1 MTVASDARLKALSE
15 LALKSY
21 YRSLMSQKDKRV
33 FRIPDYDFNKI
44 SQSYG
49 LEMQVKMV
57 DKDV

>member
-1 MTVASDARLKALSE
+1 MTVASDPRLKALSE

-33 FRIPDYDFNKI
+33 FRISDYDFNKI

-49 LEMQVKMV
+49 LEM
-57 DKDV
+57 